1 MALTEEKAVR
11 AHSDKKGCR
20 SVRWG
25 SAEELPVGFHGTVKR
40 VWETNEASD
49 SDGEQVGDVMAT
61 EVEWFACK
69 EPHINGA
76 VTAAL
81 ERDGGHI
88 GSITNLSARQRE
100 LHGSVFGRARQ

>member
-11 AHSDKKGCR
+11 AHCDKNGCR

-25 SAEELPVGFHGTVKR
+25 SADELPVGFHGTVKR
-40 VWETNEASD
+40 VWESD
-49 SDGEQVGDVMAT
+49 ESGEPGGEVGDVMST
-61 EVEWFACK
+61 ETEWFACK

-81 ERDGGHI
+81 ERDSGDNL
-88 GSITNLSARQRE
+88 TNLSQRKRE
-100 LHGSVFGRARQ
+100 LKTSVFGNAKAAVS